1 MKLRRN
7 QFIEIAIA
15 FIFIFYGISHSIFK
29 FNVAKKIVDDTSFI
43 LIVIVAGL
51 MISDHK
57 KK

>member
-29 FNVAKKIVDDTSFI
+29 FNIAKKIVDDISFI
-43 LIVIVAGL
+43 LIVIAGAL
-51 MISDHK
+51 WISDHK